1 MSDYSK
7 EELEK
12 QLEALKLFP
21 NNNLVRQLR
30 KQINEKL
37 ESLAKTEINI
47 PQDDTDKKHQP
58 NLARSQGL
66 KKYHRYIR
74 LVRNNFPQYSY
85 SDIRK
90 QFSRRKKGKESPIP
104 DVVWQNPSP

>member
-1 MSDYSK
+1 MPDSNR
-7 EELEK
+7 EELER
-12 QLEALKLFP
+12 QIEALKLFP
-21 NNNLVRQLR
+21 NNNLVRRLR

-37 ESLAKTEINI
+37 ENLAKTETII
-47 PQDDTDKKHQP
+47 PQDADKKQP

-90 QFSRRKKGKESPIP
+90 QFSRRKKGKESSIP